1 MSLLSTGV
9 ANGTVLTTEQ
19 AVKHTI
25 DGVTRTYPV
34 YRIRIDQLRYNNHN
48 DRIATWLSAY
58 RAEHDGSDPSA
69 LPVNEYNEIIQ
80 KFIVD
85 SNPEAI
91 RNTQRNIAAFGQRV
105 PGVVLNDG
113 LVIDGNRRLTCIRR
127 LAGESHETGW
137 FDAVILPDEVASDPK
152 RIKLLELSIQHG
164 EEGKVDYDPIERLV
178 GVYNDIIKDGLLTQ
192 AEYAK
197 HTGMTEANVQKL
209 VDQAKLM
216 CDFLEF
222 CNAPDQYHLARELA
236 IAGPLGEL
244 PAILKKCKSDNERLQ
259 VKEYVFA
266 NIIAQPEG
274 DITRFVRRFKK
285 IVGTQQASDFYG
297 QEQTAF
303 QMLIPAMGT
312 RPLTT
317 GMVRQLRGNERIVG
331 SFSRAMEVADRKV
344 KLGKMVDAPSAKSKE
359 ALDNLHQILPS
370 MLRHLDESERSLVRS
385 TLEDVVDQAQMLIKK
400 IDGLA

>member
-1 MSLLSTGV
+1 MSLLSTGL
-9 ANGTVLTTEQ
+9 ANGTVQPTEQ

-25 DGVTRTYPV
+25 DGVTKTYPV

-58 RAEHDGSDPSA
+58 RAAHGGSDPSA
-69 LPVNEYNEIIQ
+69 LPVDEYNEIIQ

-127 LAGESHETGW
+127 LAGENHETGW

-178 GVYNDIIKDGLLTQ
+178 GIYNDIIKDGLLTQ

-209 VDQAKLM
+209 VDQAQLM
-216 CDFLEF
+216 CDFLQF

-244 PAILKKCKSDNERLQ
+244 PAILKKCKSDNERFQ

-303 QMLIPAMGT
+303 QMLISAMGT
-312 RPLTT
+312 RPLTS
-317 GMVRQLRGNERIVG
+317 GMVRQLRSNERIVG

-344 KLGKMVDAPSAKSKE
+344 KLGRMVDAPSAKSKE
-359 ALDNLHQILPS
+359 ALDDLHQILPS